1 MGRIIFMALMLAV
14 TAIGCNRFPDLTIQ
28 IVDVLA
34 AEGNLGQGQGQGGQV
49 CTYQPDQELVLLRGI
64 WDLTY
69 PPGASETVAYSM
81 VPRIESYI
89 FDNSLET
96 QAPPGNITIDSYDV
110 TITLPDGTLPE
121 LSGGLPNPYRVTT
134 SAVIPSSQVAGEV
147 SRGIAGAPM
156 IPGSYASA
164 MVDIINSTEFR
175 SIVLEFEANGET
187 AGGFSQQSPSFTWP
201 VELCF
206 GCLGVRCTNEQQ
218 QIGDPVGCTP
228 GNDVTG
234 GYCAEVVPQN

>member
-34 AEGNLGQGQGQGGQV
+34 AEGQPGQQAQACG
-49 CTYQPDQELVLLRGI
+49 YQADQELVLLRGL

-69 PPGASETVAYSM
+69 PPGSSETVAYGM

-96 QAPPGNITIDSYDV
+96 QAPAGNISINSYDV
-110 TITLPDGTLPE
+110 TIKLPDGTVPE

-156 IPGSYASA
+156 IPGNYASA
-164 MVDIINSTEFR
+164 MVDIVNNTGFR
-175 SIVLEFEANGET
+175 SIVLELEANGET
-187 AGGFSQQSPSFTWP
+187 AGGFSQQSPSFSWP

-206 GCLGVRCTNEQQ
+206 GCLGLRCTDEDDQV
-218 QIGDPVGCTP
+218 GDPIGCTP
-228 GNDVTG
+228 GNDATG